1 MPYFRKGD
9 LNVLFLHI
17 PKTGGTS
24 IEYYFSEKYS
34 IPLNGNAL
42 YTGANTPLGTSYQ
55 HLPYKEI
62 VKHNDLFHIDFNNL
76 TILSVVRNPYDR
88 ILSDLFYYKLLHA
101 KTEPSE
107 VYDAIQTFLNHP
119 KRYDNHPLP
128 QYEYV
133 VDEDGSLLE
142 NLHIMK
148 TETLTEDMKREGFLD
163 FNKTMNK
170 NRAISNSLYDA
181 YLDTRC
187 IECISS
193 FYQKDFELFGYDRKI

>member
-34 IPLNGNAL
+34 IPLNTKAM

-62 VKHNDLFHIDFNNL
+62 VKHKYLFPIEFDNL
-76 TILSVVRNPYDR
+76 TVLTVVRNPYDR
-88 ILSDLFYYKLLHA
+88 ILSDLFYYKLVDA
-101 KTEPSE
+101 KTEPPR
-107 VYDAIQTFLNHP
+107 VYDAIQTFFQSA
-119 KRYDNHPLP
+119 KQYDNHPLP

-133 VDEDGSLLE
+133 TNEDGTLVD
-142 NLHIMK
+142 HIHILK
-148 TETLTEDMKREGFLD
+148 TETLQEDMKNLGYKD
-163 FNKTMNK
+163 FHKTMNK
-170 NRAISNSLYDA
+170 NRAISNTLYDS
-181 YLDTRC
+181 YLNVNSL
-187 IECISS
+187 ECISS
-193 FYQKDFELFGYDRKI
+193 YYEKDFDLFGYDRKL